1 MPNLNISQPKKHI
14 WHIKVNLVFPG
25 SFPLSIAKA
34 LYSCSFY
41 TKTLSTKSGYSQHI
55 SCYILSSNICILSSN
70 ISENK
75 EFSFNIEKVRN
86 L

>member
-1 MPNLNISQPKKHI
+1 M
-14 WHIKVNLVFPG
+14 
-25 SFPLSIAKA
+25 LS
-34 LYSCSFY
+34 YSYPFCI
-41 TKTLSTKSGYSQHI
+41 KTLSTKSGYSQYI

-70 ISENK
+70 ISENE